1 MRLGVIIQCVVV
13 QHQLYCIL
21 EDLAHI
27 SIKQEAKKI
36 VVQTQMVERKL
47 IYTVQPNLPVF
58 FKRASL
64 AVFIFYALLNIAELR
79 LTPLCKS
86 NKIYTK
92 ERNYESIF

>member
-1 MRLGVIIQCVVV
+1 MRDCP
-13 QHQLYCIL
+13 
-21 EDLAHI
+21 
-27 SIKQEAKKI
+27 
-36 VVQTQMVERKL
+36 QMVERKL

-64 AVFIFYALLNIAELR
+64 AVFIFYALLNIAELH